1 MSHPGDF
8 PPSPFDPA
16 PRRPFS
22 WRPWLIAGGAFIT
35 LVFVA
40 GLLLL
45 AKQNEILAWTL
56 TTLEQRLEG
65 RLEEVTP
72 EARARLA
79 AAFDSARGAIQEKRF
94 NLFALERAQSK
105 AMAGSSGPL
114 SEEAAAALAEALE
127 AVPTKTPPN
136 QGT

>member
-1 MSHPGDF
+1 MTTSGPF

-22 WRPWLIAGGAFIT
+22 WRPWLIAGGAFVT

-40 GLLLL
+40 GLMLL

-56 TTLEQRLEG
+56 TTLEQRLEP
-65 RLEEVTP
+65 RLTELTP
-72 EARARLA
+72 ETRARLT
-79 AAFDSARGAIQEKRF
+79 AAFETARGAILEKKF
-94 NLFALERAQSK
+94 NLFALERAQTK

-127 AVPTKTPPN
+127 AVAVKPEPAHE
-136 QGT
+136 